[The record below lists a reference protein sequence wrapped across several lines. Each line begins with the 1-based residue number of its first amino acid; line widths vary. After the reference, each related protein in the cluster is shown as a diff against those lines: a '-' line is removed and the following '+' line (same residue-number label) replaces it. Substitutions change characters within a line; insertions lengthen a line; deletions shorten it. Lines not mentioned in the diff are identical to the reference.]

1 MSDNLHKPLR
11 TEQEKFGYV
20 GSHPVIEEQDFGND
34 TSIPRFGA
42 IDYGDKGVSNQTT
55 LRTIFGSSY
64 RTAAE
69 VARPFIRPT
78 INTDDPSTYNPDFEG
93 RVDFTYA
100 RGLEDPESAIEGLV
114 PNDQPQPGVPNT
126 AYPSE
131 PTAMTDPN
139 TEATNTTNYEA
150 KPQNVYGNPNPGRR
164 TNGTMRNLIVRY
176 NTVQQRLPVRVV
188 DDIALRFNIDNLVNR
203 EPEF

>member
-20 GSHPVIEEQDFGND
+20 GSHPVIEEETFGDD

-55 LRTIFGSSY
+55 LSAIFGSSY
-64 RTAAE
+64 RTAQE
-69 VARPFIRPT
+69 VTRPFIMPT
-78 INTDDPSTYNPDFEG
+78 INTDSPENYNPDFEG
-93 RVDFTYA
+93 EVDFTYA
-100 RGLEDPESAIEGLV
+100 KGLEDPESADSALQ
-114 PNDQPQPGVPNT
+114 PKDKPQPGVPNT

-139 TEATNTTNYEA
+139 TVANNNTNYEP

-176 NTVQQRLPVRVV
+176 GTIDTPPLPELT
-188 DDIALRFNIDNLVNR
+188 IPEIPLRN
-203 EPEF
+203 PQ